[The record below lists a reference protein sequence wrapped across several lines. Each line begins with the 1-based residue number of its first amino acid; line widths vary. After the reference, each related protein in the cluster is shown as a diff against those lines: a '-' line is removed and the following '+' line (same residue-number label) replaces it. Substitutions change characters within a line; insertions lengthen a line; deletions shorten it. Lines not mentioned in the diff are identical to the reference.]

1 MHALV
6 YTRPGLVENLD
17 VEEPIQP
24 GPDEVLI
31 QVAAVGIC
39 GSETHGIASPG
50 FRQPPLV
57 MGHEFAGT
65 LPDGTRVVVNPVI
78 PCRTCVVCRTGQEQ
92 LCPQRVIIG
101 IHRAGAFAERVVVPR
116 SQVHPI
122 PDRLGWTAAAL
133 VEPVANGLHAWD
145 LAGRPVDA
153 RVGVIGAGPIG
164 LAVLMAARADGVRV
178 TIADLA
184 PERLAIAAREGALTV
199 ERLEGEFDVIID
211 AVGAPPTRRASV
223 ELLRPGGTAIW
234 LGLAGPDPAFDA
246 MALIRQGKTVRG
258 SFCYPDATFAR
269 AIEVVADAQPQW
281 ADTFA
286 LTEGAEIFMR
296 LVEGDTTVMKAVLEP

>member
-17 VEEPIQP
+17 VEEPRP
-24 GPDEVLI
+24 GPDEVLV

-39 GSETHGIASPG
+39 GSETHGIGSPG

-78 PCRTCVVCRTGQEQ
+78 PCRTCIVCRTGQEQ

-101 IHRAGAFAERVVVPR
+101 IHRAGAFAERVVVPT

-145 LAGRPVDA
+145 LAGRPLDA

-184 PERLAIAAREGALTV
+184 PERLAIAAQEGAVTAPM
-199 ERLEGEFDVIID
+199 LEGEFDVIID
-211 AVGAPPTRRASV
+211 AVGAPSTRRASV

-286 LTEGAEIFMR
+286 LTQGAEIFMR
-296 LVEGDTTVMKAVLEP
+296 LVDGDTTVMKAVLVP

>member
-6 YTRPGLVENLD
+6 YTRPGIVENLD
-17 VEEPIQP
+17 IEEPRE
-24 GPDEVLI
+24 GADEVLI
-31 QVAAVGIC
+31 EVAAVGIC

-65 LPDGTRVVVNPVI
+65 TPDGTRVVVNPVI
-78 PCRTCVVCRTGQEQ
+78 PCRDCAVCRTGQGQ

-101 IHRAGAFAERVVVPR
+101 IHRAGAFAERVVVPV

-133 VEPVANGLHAWD
+133 VEPVANGMHAWD
-145 LAGRPVDA
+145 LAGCPVGS

-184 PERLAIAAREGALTV
+184 PERLAIAAREGAEAV
-199 ERLEGEFDVIID
+199 EGLEGEFDVIID
-211 AVGAPPTRRASV
+211 AVGAPSTRRASV
-223 ELLRPGGTAIW
+223 EQLRPGGTAVW

-269 AIEVVADAQPQW
+269 AIELVADAQPDW

-286 LTEGAEIFMR
+286 LTAGAEIFMR
-296 LVEGDTTVMKAVLEP
+296 LVEGDTTVMKAVLKP

>member
-6 YTRPGLVENLD
+6 YTRPGLVENLE
-17 VEEPIQP
+17 VEEPQASV
-24 GPDEVLI
+24 DEVLI
-31 QVAAVGIC
+31 DVAAVGIC
-39 GSETHGIASPG
+39 GSETHGIGAPG
-50 FRQPPLV
+50 FRQPPLI

-78 PCRTCVVCRTGQEQ
+78 PCRTCIVCRSGQEQ

-101 IHRAGAFAERVVVPR
+101 IHRSGAFAERVVVPR
-116 SQVHPI
+116 SQVHAI

-145 LAGRPVDA
+145 LAGRPTDA

-164 LAVLMAARADGVRV
+164 LAVVMAARADGVSV

-184 PERLAIAAREGALTV
+184 PERRVIAAREGADTV
-199 ERLEGEFDVIID
+199 ERLEGEFDVIVD

-223 ELLRPGGTAIW
+223 ELLRPGGTAVW
-234 LGLAGPDPAFDA
+234 LGLADPDPAFDA
-246 MALIRQGKTVRG
+246 MALIRHGKTVRG
-258 SFCYPDATFAR
+258 SFCYPDSTFAR
-269 AIEVVADAQPQW
+269 AIEVVADAQPEW

-286 LTEGAEIFMR
+286 LTDGAEIFMR
-296 LVEGDTTVMKAVLEP
+296 LVDGDTSVMKAVLAP